1 MAIFVPILAGLGGAA
16 VATALGATAITAGV
30 VGVTTAVVTN
40 SLMNQPPP
48 QAVAVPDVP
57 AVDTAATDTTVVDTS
72 GATGGADTTI
82 NDVVEVQKTVLET
95 AETTTEE
102 EIVAEEVVGTTVKT
116 ETGGEGK
123 ITEVETKTGE
133 ATVEVTP
140 GTTTSGG
147 VLTGGTTTT
156 SAGTA
161 AGGVAEAVV
170 ATTQSQGPAE
180 DEAISFYEKGRRST
194 ILTSAQGIQDT
205 VSGLLSDTGT
215 SMLRRRRGLVGQ
227 GLIA

>member
-1 MAIFVPILAGLGGAA
+1 MAIFIPILAGAGAAA
-16 VATALGATAITAGV
+16 VATAVGASALTAGV

-48 QAVAVPDVP
+48 QALAVPEVP
-57 AVDTAATDTTVVDTS
+57 AVVTTGTDTTDVDTS
-72 GATGGADTTI
+72 GATGGAETTI
-82 NDVVEVQKTVLET
+82 NDVVAVQEKVATQADTSQEGT
-95 AETTTEE
+95 IA
-102 EIVAEEVVGTTVKT
+102 AEEVIG
-116 ETGGEGK
+116 
-123 ITEVETKTGE
+123 TEVTTGTGATGVIEKIETETGE
-133 ATVEVTP
+133 ATVEVAP

-147 VLTGGTTTT
+147 TLVGGSTST

-180 DEAISFYEKGRRST
+180 TEAISFYEKGRRST

-205 VSGLLSDTGT
+205 VSGLLSDAGG
-215 SMLRRRRGLVGQ
+215 SMLRQRRGLVGQ
-227 GLIA
+227 GLIS

>member
-1 MAIFVPILAGLGGAA
+1 MAILIPILAGGGAA
-16 VATALGATAITAGV
+16 ALTYAATASVVASAV

-40 SLMNQPPP
+40 SLMNQSQP
-48 QAVAVPDVP
+48 QAMSVPDV
-57 AVDTAATDTTVVDTS
+57 AVVDTV
-72 GATGGADTTI
+72 ATDQTAVNTSSPTGDADTTI
-82 NDVVEVQKTVLET
+82 NDVVEVQDTVLDT
-95 AETTTEE
+95 ADTTKEK
-102 EIVAEEVVGTTVKT
+102 EIVGEDVVGTTVT
-116 ETGGEGK
+116 TGTGSTGVIEAVD
-123 ITEVETKTGE
+123 TTTGE
-133 ATVEVTP
+133 ATVDVTP

-147 VLTGGTTTT
+147 VLTGGTTST

-161 AGGVAEAVV
+161 GGGVAEAVV

-180 DEAISFYEKGRRST
+180 TEAISFYEKGRRST

>member
-1 MAIFVPILAGLGGAA
+1 MAIFIPILAGLGGAA
-16 VATALGATAITAGV
+16 VATALGASAVTSAI

-40 SLMNQPPP
+40 SLMNQP
-48 QAVAVPDVP
+48 VP
-57 AVDTAATDTTVVDTS
+57 AALPVPEVPVVETVETDTTAVDTS
-72 GATGGADTTI
+72 GATGGAETTI
-82 NDVVEVQKTVLET
+82 NDVVEVQETVLET
-95 AETTTEE
+95 ADTTKEE
-102 EIVAEEVVGTTVKT
+102 EIVAEEVVGTTVET
-116 ETGGEGK
+116 EIGSTGVIEA
-123 ITEVETKTGE
+123 VDTKTGE

-147 VLTGGTTTT
+147 VLTGGTTST

-180 DEAISFYEKGRRST
+180 TEAISFYERGRRST
-194 ILTSAQGIQDT
+194 ILTTAQGIQDT

-227 GLIA
+227 GLIT

>member
-1 MAIFVPILAGLGGAA
+1 MAVVVPLLAGAGAGFTA
-16 VATALGATAITAGV
+16 AALGATTAV
-30 VGVTTAVVTN
+30 SVGVGAVTAVAVN
-40 SLMNQPPP
+40 SMMNQPQP
-48 QAVAVPDVP
+48 QAMAVPDVA
-57 AVDTAATDTTVVDTS
+57 AVDTVATDTTAVDTS
-72 GATGGADTTI
+72 SATGSENTTI
-82 NDVVEVQKTVLET
+82 NDVVEVQETVLET
-95 AETTTEE
+95 ADTTKEK
-102 EIVAEEVVGTTVKT
+102 EIVAEEVVGTTVT
-116 ETGGEGK
+116 TGTGSTGVIEA
-123 ITEVETKTGE
+123 VDTKTGE
-133 ATVEVTP
+133 ATVDVTP

-147 VLTGGTTTT
+147 VLTGGTTST

-161 AGGVAEAVV
+161 GGGVAEAVV

-180 DEAISFYEKGRRST
+180 TEAISFYERGRRST